1 MGDIMTSSRITMV
14 GDRIIEPMIELA
26 RCSKQQRIVIAGAKS
41 VELML
46 ELNNRGFLHVA
57 GMANCGLPAG
67 QYDVALVDWRR
78 RTFLALETAL
88 DRLVKFLGPAGL
100 LVVWVD
106 PQKAAA
112 NEILR
117 AALERRGFMIEAG
130 TVHECGCAFSG
141 RRRDVMP
148 LRKAA

>member
-1 MGDIMTSSRITMV
+1 MTPSHTTTP
-14 GDRIIEPMIELA
+14 GDRIVDPMIELA
-26 RCSKQQRIVIAGAKS
+26 RCSKQQRIVIAGSKS

-46 ELNNRGFLHVA
+46 ELKHRGFLHVA
-57 GMANCGLPAG
+57 GQANCGLPSG

-78 RTFLALETAL
+78 RTLWALETAL
-88 DRLVKFLGPAGL
+88 DRLATFLGPAGQ

-106 PQKAAA
+106 PQKAEA
-112 NEILR
+112 NENLR
-117 AALERRGFMIEAG
+117 AALERRDFVIVAG

-141 RRRDVMP
+141 RRRELTP

>member
-1 MGDIMTSSRITMV
+1 
-14 GDRIIEPMIELA
+14 MIELA
-26 RCSKQQRIVIAGAKS
+26 RCSRQQRIVIAGAKS

-46 ELNNRGFLHVA
+46 ELKHRGYLHVA
-57 GMANCGLPAG
+57 GQANCGLPAG
-67 QYDVALVDWRR
+67 QYDVALIDWRR

-88 DRLVKFLGPAGL
+88 DRLTKFVGPAGQ

-112 NEILR
+112 NENLR
-117 AALERRGFMIEAG
+117 AALERRGFVIEAA
-130 TVHECGCAFSG
+130 TVHECGCAFAG
-141 RRRDVMP
+141 RRRELTP

>member
-1 MGDIMTSSRITMV
+1 MTSRTTTL
-14 GDRIIEPMIELA
+14 GDRIVEPMIELA

-41 VELML
+41 VELAL
-46 ELNNRGFLHVA
+46 ELNHRGFLHVA
-57 GMANCGLPAG
+57 GMANCGVPAG

-78 RTFLALETAL
+78 RTLLALETAL
-88 DRLVKFLGPAGL
+88 DRLVKFLNPAGL

-112 NEILR
+112 NDALR

-141 RRRDVMP
+141 RRRELTP
-148 LRKAA
+148 LLKAA

>member
-1 MGDIMTSSRITMV
+1 MASSRTITA

-41 VELML
+41 VEVML
-46 ELNNRGFLHVA
+46 ELSQRGFLHVA

-88 DRLVKFLGPAGL
+88 DRLVKFLRPARHLGG
-100 LVVWVD
+100 
-106 PQKAAA
+106 
-112 NEILR
+112 
-117 AALERRGFMIEAG
+117 RGVPPKGAG
-130 TVHECGCAFSG
+130 
-141 RRRDVMP
+141 
-148 LRKAA
+148 

>member
-1 MGDIMTSSRITMV
+1 
-14 GDRIIEPMIELA
+14 MIELA

-88 DRLVKFLGPAGL
+88 DRLVKFLGPTGQ

-112 NEILR
+112 NDILR
-117 AALERRGFMIEAG
+117 SALERRGFIIEAG
-130 TVHECGCAFSG
+130 AVHECGCAFSG
-141 RRRDVMP
+141 RRADMPP
-148 LRKAA
+148 LRLAA